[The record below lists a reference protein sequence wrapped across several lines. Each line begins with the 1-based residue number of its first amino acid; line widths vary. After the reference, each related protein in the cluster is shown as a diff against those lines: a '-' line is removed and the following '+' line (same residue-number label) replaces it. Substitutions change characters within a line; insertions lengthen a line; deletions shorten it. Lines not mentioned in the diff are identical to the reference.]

1 MCVQLMFNLIICSD
15 HEVTNSKISGSDTVM
30 FYVFQIKCLNCNCFS
45 SLFLAVTVSF
55 TQPFYTVNEGNGN
68 FLATLSLSTT
78 PATEVIVLVVA
89 NGGTATGKYYNYYDP
104 DLYHTVSGNGTD
116 FFPGQVTATFS
127 AGVATAQITF
137 TIVNDNILEDDE
149 TFDIAIDQSTL
160 PDGVVVVDPS
170 LVTVTIVN
178 DDGESYRC

>member
-1 MCVQLMFNLIICSD
+1 
-15 HEVTNSKISGSDTVM
+15 M

-89 NGGTATGKYYNYYDP
+89 NGGTATGKYYIMILTCTMSY
-104 DLYHTVSGNGTD
+104 TVSGNGTD